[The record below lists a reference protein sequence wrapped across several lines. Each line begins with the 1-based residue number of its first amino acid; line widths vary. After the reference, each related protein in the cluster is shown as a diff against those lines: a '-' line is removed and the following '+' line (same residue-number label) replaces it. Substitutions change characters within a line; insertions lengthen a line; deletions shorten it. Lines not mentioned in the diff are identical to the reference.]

1 MTQGLAPRIKTNR
14 ELTMTSSTRTRR
26 AMPSSTT
33 TWRGAMAAPSPGRQ
47 AAPRAGGGGGRAR
60 RVRARLQ
67 EAAAVLVVGELED
80 AAHCGGLLHRA
91 HLTAAAHQLLR
102 EPRLGAAV
110 APLAA
115 GAA

>member
-1 MTQGLAPRIKTNR
+1 MWARERRSSWSCGGAATGALGDGGLARGGWRRPGGGRGR
-14 ELTMTSSTRTRR
+14 ER
-26 AMPSSTT
+26 
-33 TWRGAMAAPSPGRQ
+33 
-47 AAPRAGGGGGRAR
+47 RAGGGGGRAR